1 MIKKYKPRKKKI
13 VRRGAG
19 GKLLSGAIAGTG
31 GYKLGK
37 ETRDVDFWPE
47 DTNVPLAAQVVTE
60 VGAASAGAKAL
71 QKAARNK
78 KLQKKVKN
86 LLRKIGST
94 AAKRIGMG
102 FIGGGP
108 VGTAA
113 GLGFTV
119 GSIGPELAQFVPEIS
134 GSEEWKKDGYSSP
147 GEYRK
152 AMGKAILSIAKKSRE
167 KTHKEGNQRY
177 REKNPHLFDS
187 KGKFKGMLAER
198 KRQRSRSK
206 KKKYGGKIGKPKGV
220 GAAERGFGKAMK
232 RG

>member
-13 VRRGAG
+13 VRRSAG
-19 GKLLSGAIAGTG
+19 GKLLSSAIAGG
-31 GYKLGK
+31 GGFKLGK

-47 DTNVPLAAQVVTE
+47 DTNVPLAAQVATE
-60 VGAASAGAKAL
+60 IGAASAGAKAL
-71 QKAARNK
+71 QKVAGNK
-78 KLQKKVKN
+78 KLQSQAKK
-86 LLRKIGST
+86 LLKKIGST
-94 AAKRIGMG
+94 AARRIGMG
-102 FIGGGP
+102 SIVGGP

-119 GSIGPELAQFVPEIS
+119 GNIGPELAPLFPEIS
-134 GSEEWKKDGYSSP
+134 GNKKWEDDYNSP
-147 GEYRK
+147 GEYRE
-152 AMGKAILSIAKKSRE
+152 AMLEAILSLAKKSRD

-187 KGKFKGMLAER
+187 KGKFKGMLAGR
-198 KRQRSRSK
+198 K

-220 GAAERGFGKAMK
+220 GAAKRGFGKAMK

>member
-1 MIKKYKPRKKKI
+1 MIKKYKPKKKKI
-13 VRRGAG
+13 VRRSAA
-19 GKLLSGAIAGTG
+19 GKLLSSAIAGG
-31 GYKLGK
+31 GGFKLGK

-60 VGAASAGAKAL
+60 IGAASAGAKAL

-86 LLRKIGST
+86 LLNKLGST
-94 AAKRIGMG
+94 AVKRIGMG
-102 FIGGGP
+102 SIGGGP

-119 GSIGPELAQFVPEIS
+119 GSIGPELAQLFPEIS
-134 GSEEWKKDGYSSP
+134 GNKEWEKEGYRSP

-152 AMGKAILSIAKKSRE
+152 ALLEAILSIAKTSRK
-167 KTHKEGNQRY
+167 KTHEKGNQRY

-187 KGKFKGMLAER
+187 KGKFKGMLAGR
-198 KRQRSRSK
+198 K

>member
-60 VGAASAGAKAL
+60 VGVASAGAKAL

-78 KLQKKVKN
+78 KLQEKVKK
-86 LLRKIGST
+86 LLNKLGST
-94 AAKRIGMG
+94 AVKRIGMG
-102 FIGGGP
+102 SIGGGP

-119 GSIGPELAQFVPEIS
+119 GSIGPELAQLFPEIS
-134 GSEEWKKDGYSSP
+134 GNKEWEKEGYRSP

-152 AMGKAILSIAKKSRE
+152 ALLEAILSIAKTSRK
-167 KTHKEGNQRY
+167 KTHEKGNQRY

-187 KGKFKGMLAER
+187 KGEFKGMLAER
-198 KRQRSRSK
+198 KKQRSRSK

>member
-31 GYKLGK
+31 GFKLGE
-37 ETRDVDFWPE
+37 ETRNVDFWPE

-78 KLQKKVKN
+78 KLQEKVKK
-86 LLRKIGST
+86 LLNKLGST
-94 AAKRIGMG
+94 AVKRIGMG
-102 FIGGGP
+102 SIGGGP

-119 GSIGPELAQFVPEIS
+119 GSIGPELAQLFPEIS
-134 GSEEWKKDGYSSP
+134 GNKEWEDGYSSP
-147 GEYRK
+147 GEYRE
-152 AMGKAILSIAKKSRE
+152 AMLEAILSIAKKSRE
-167 KTHKEGNQRY
+167 KTHKKGNQRY

-187 KGKFKGMLAER
+187 KGNFIKRSYGPKGMWTG
-198 KRQRSRSK
+198 SK
-206 KKKYGGKIGKPKGV
+206 KKKYGRKIGKPKGV

>member
-60 VGAASAGAKAL
+60 IGAASAGAKAL
-71 QKAARNK
+71 QEVARNK
-78 KLQKKVKN
+78 KLQSQAKK
-86 LLRKIGST
+86 LLKKIGST
-94 AAKRIGMG
+94 AARRIVMG
-102 FIGGGP
+102 SIVGGP

-119 GSIGPELAQFVPEIS
+119 GSIGPELAQLFPEIS
-134 GSEEWKKDGYSSP
+134 GNKEWEDGYSSP
-147 GEYRK
+147 GEYRE
-152 AMGKAILSIAKKSRE
+152 AMLEAILSIAKKSRE
-167 KTHKEGNQRY
+167 KTHKKGNQRY